1 MGQPVLVLWGK
12 YYFLEDDM
20 DYPHK
25 YFEDEVREG
34 FYVMGQMKRVWA
46 AQIEVM
52 HEVDKICRRHNI
64 KWFADCGTLLGAVR
78 HKGYIPWDDDMD
90 ICMLRD
96 EYNKFIEIAKDELPE
111 GYSILKL
118 DVKGDPYYQYITRV
132 TNGRRFEFD
141 KDFLDRYHE
150 CQYPTGV
157 DLFPLEYLSPNQEY
171 EAERKVIARE
181 VFAYADTVTEENED
195 DPDYKDMISEVEQLC
210 NIKIDEEMPTK
221 QRMFIAAETLFKLY
235 GSQGAE
241 HVALMP
247 YWLKDSSHKY
257 PIESFRESIMLPFE
271 HTEIPVPIEYDRV
284 LRFEYGDYMKPVNA
298 GGMHDYPFFEALENM
313 LIDRIDKYYFRYKF
327 KPDDLENSE
336 RKSGDYTKKQV
347 VNYIQMTKEAH
358 DAIILIVAQ
367 GDTNTACNLLA
378 ACQEST
384 INIGELIEKTYGEGF
399 SAVSILEEYC
409 ESVYQLHQAL
419 LSGEFGSKDAEG
431 IASFLGDIY
440 ARMQEVLETD
450 IINRKEMVF
459 IPYRSDYWSC
469 MEGLWKKAK
478 EEGIYDVYVVPI
490 PYYKKTARSELSD
503 MYYDIDEYPDYVELV
518 DYKSYDFMR
527 RHPDIIVTHCPFD
540 QCNYTISL
548 SAEHYSKNLK
558 KFTEKLIY
566 VSPYVINEI
575 GLDKTGKAWKTLD
588 FFCAVPGVVH
598 SDEILVQSAQMR
610 ETYIERL
617 TDMSG
622 EDYRSVW
629 EDRVKVLSDKIGEAC
644 ISEEVKEKS
653 VDEKS
658 VKLANLSDEWR
669 KIIYKPDGT
678 YKKIVLYNVGIAY
691 MAQYGEKV
699 IDKIINSLEVF
710 KNAKDDIALIWY
722 ANPHLMRVLK
732 RVDLKLRD
740 KYNKVVEKYKSEG
753 WGIYDESR
761 YYNDLIDISDAFYG
775 DPGNIPHMFRQ
786 KKKPAMIEAIDIL
799 N

>member
-1 MGQPVLVLWGK
+1 
-12 YYFLEDDM
+12 M

-34 FYVMGQMKRVWA
+34 FYVMGEMKRVWA

-52 HEVDKICRRHNI
+52 LEIDKVCKRHNI
-64 KWFADCGTLLGAVR
+64 KWFADCGTLLGTVR

-96 EYNKFIEIAKDELPE
+96 EYDRFMRYAREELPD
-111 GYSILKL
+111 YFTVLSL
-118 DVKGDPYYQYITRV
+118 DMKGDPYYQYITRI
-132 TNGRRFEFD
+132 TNGRQFNFQPEFLE
-141 KDFLDRYHE
+141 KYHD
-150 CQYPTGV
+150 CHYPTGV
-157 DLFPLEYLSPNQEY
+157 DLFSLEYLSPNPDY
-171 EAERKVIARE
+171 ESERIDIAKD
-181 VFAYADTVTEENED
+181 VFALADTVPED
-195 DPDYKDMISEVEQLC
+195 DEEAKKKDEKEDFSALISDIEKLCNVEIDKDMPI
-210 NIKIDEEMPTK
+210 K
-221 QRMFIAAETLFKLY
+221 QRMFIATDILFKLY
-235 GSQGAE
+235 GSKGAE

-247 YWLKDSSHKY
+247 YWLKDRSHKY
-257 PIESFRESIMLPFE
+257 PIECFRDTIMMPFE
-271 HTEIPVPIEYDRV
+271 NTELPVPVEYDKV
-284 LRFEYGDYMKPVNA
+284 LRIEYGDYMKPVNA
-298 GGMHDYPFFEALENM
+298 GGMHDYPFFEAMEDI
-313 LIDRIDKYYFRYKF
+313 LIGRIEKYYFRYKF
-327 KPDDLENSE
+327 NSE
-336 RKSGDYTKKQV
+336 DMLNPERQTGDYTKKQV

-367 GDTNTACNLLA
+367 GDTNTVCDLLA

-459 IPYRSDYWSC
+459 IPYRADYWSC
-469 MEGLWKKAK
+469 MEGLWEKAK

-566 VSPYVINEI
+566 VSPYLINEI

-622 EDYRSVW
+622 EEYRNVW
-629 EDRVKVLSDKIGEAC
+629 EKRVKVLSDKIGEPHIIDGTEGLTA
-644 ISEEVKEKS
+644 
-653 VDEKS
+653 DEKA
-658 VKLANLSDEWR
+658 VKFASIPDEWKRIIR
-669 KIIYKPDGT
+669 KQDGT
-678 YKKIVLYNVGIAY
+678 YKKIILYNVGIAY

-722 ANPHLMRVLK
+722 ANPHLMRTLK

-740 KYNKVVEKYKSEG
+740 KYNKVVENYKSEG
-753 WGIYDESR
+753 WGIYDDSR
-761 YYNDLIDISDAFYG
+761 DYINLIDLCDAFYG
-775 DPGNIPHMFRQ
+775 DPGNIPHVFRQ